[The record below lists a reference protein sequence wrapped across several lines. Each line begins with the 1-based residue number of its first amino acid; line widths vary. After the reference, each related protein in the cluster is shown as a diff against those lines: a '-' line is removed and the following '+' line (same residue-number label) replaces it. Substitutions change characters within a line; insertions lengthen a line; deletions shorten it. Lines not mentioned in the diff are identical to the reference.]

1 MSFYNEYIK
10 FKDFD
15 FDGFLNGISN
25 YDVERVLSKDKLDI
39 YDFLTLLSAN
49 AEKYLEP
56 IAQKA
61 HRLTIQNFGKVIL
74 LYIPMYL
81 ANFCVNR
88 CAYCGYNVD
97 NRIKRSVMSLAD
109 VKREAE
115 LISGKGFRHILIL
128 TGESRIKSPVSY
140 LKDCTKILK
149 EYFSSICIEI
159 YPLETEE
166 YEELI
171 RAGVDSLT
179 IYQETYDEK
188 IYDDIHL
195 SGPKKN
201 YRYRLEASE
210 RACNAGMRSVNIGA
224 LLGLND
230 WRKDAFYTALHARYL
245 QDTYNDV
252 DVSVSV
258 PRIRPHVGMYQP
270 KSVISDKNL
279 VQIILAFRLFMPRI
293 GIALSTRESPDL
305 RDNLLPLGI
314 TKFSAESSTKVGGY
328 LKDEEYKDAGQF
340 EVSDN
345 RNLEEIIKLIRSKG
359 YQPIFKDW
367 ESVL

>member
-1 MSFYNEYIK
+1 MSFYNEYLK
-10 FKDFD
+10 YRDFD
-15 FDGFLNGISN
+15 FEGFLNSVSD
-25 YDVERVLSKDKLDI
+25 YDVERVLLKDKLDI

-49 AEKYLEP
+49 AMKYLEP
-56 IAQKA
+56 MAQEA
-61 HRLTIQNFGKVIL
+61 HKLTIQNFGKVIL

-88 CAYCGYNVD
+88 CAYCGYNAD
-97 NRIKRSVMSLAD
+97 NRIKRSIMSLDD
-109 VKREAE
+109 VKNEAE
-115 LISGKGFRHILIL
+115 LINRKGFRHILIL
-128 TGESRIKSPVSY
+128 TGESKIKSPVSY
-140 LKDCTKILK
+140 IKDCTNILNK
-149 EYFSSICIEI
+149 YFSSICIEI
-159 YPLETEE
+159 YPLERDE

-171 RAGVDSLT
+171 HAGIDSLT

-188 IYDDIHL
+188 IYDEIHL

-201 YRYRLEASE
+201 YRYRLETPD
-210 RACNAGMRSVNIGA
+210 RACGAGMRNINIGA

-230 WRKDAFYTALHARYL
+230 WRRDAFYTALHAKYL

-258 PRIRPHVGMYQP
+258 PRIRPHVGAFQP
-270 KSVISDKNL
+270 KSDVSDKNL
-279 VQIILAFRLFMPRI
+279 VQIILALRLFMPRL
-293 GIALSTRESPDL
+293 GITLSTRESSNL

-328 LKDEEYKDAGQF
+328 LKDEEYEDAGQF

-345 RNLEEIIKLIRSKG
+345 RNLEEIIGAIRSKG

>member
-1 MSFYNEYIK
+1 MSFYNEFLKYRN
-10 FKDFD
+10 FD
-15 FDGFLNGISN
+15 FEDFLNSVSD
-25 YDVERVLSKDKLDI
+25 YDVERVLYKDKLDI
-39 YDFLTLLSAN
+39 QDFLTLLSPN

-56 IAQKA
+56 MAQKA
-61 HRLTIQNFGKVIL
+61 HRLTAQNFGKVIL

-97 NRIKRSVMSLAD
+97 NRIKRSVMPLAD

-115 LISGKGFRHILIL
+115 LISSKGFRHILIL

-140 LKDCTKILK
+140 IKDCTNILK
-149 EYFSSICIEI
+149 EYFSSICIDI
-159 YPLETEE
+159 YPLERDE
-166 YEELI
+166 YKELI
-171 RAGVDSLT
+171 YAGVDSLT

-201 YRYRLEASE
+201 YRYRLEAPD
-210 RACNAGMRSVNIGA
+210 RACDAGMRSVNIGA

-230 WRKDAFYTALHARYL
+230 WRKDAFYTALHAKYL

-258 PRIRPHVGMYQP
+258 PRIRPHVGAFQP

-279 VQIILAFRLFMPRI
+279 VQIILALRLFMPRV
-293 GIALSTRESPDL
+293 GITLSTRESPSL

-328 LKDEEYKDAGQF
+328 LENEEYKDAGQF
-340 EVSDN
+340 EVSDK
-345 RNLEEIIKLIRSKG
+345 RNLEEIIKVIRSKG

-367 ESVL
+367 EGVL